1 MTEELAIHFAFGI
14 ACGLQSLH
22 NKEIIHGDL
31 APRNILLNGEE
42 LVPKI
47 CDFGFSR
54 KKNDY
59 PLPKTP
65 DKNPIPIM
73 SPQDLK
79 AKGKVR
85 TMRGDVWAYGI
96 IIWQM
101 YSREIPYHDYEGDN
115 LVSDVMQGKIVPVNT
130 EDIKNEKLKEIVTK
144 CWSSTEITS
153 KDIVQELD
161 DLK

>member
-54 KKNDY
+54 KK
-59 PLPKTP
+59 K
-65 DKNPIPIM
+65 
-73 SPQDLK
+73 
-79 AKGKVR
+79 
-85 TMRGDVWAYGI
+85 
-96 IIWQM
+96 
-101 YSREIPYHDYEGDN
+101 
-115 LVSDVMQGKIVPVNT
+115 
-130 EDIKNEKLKEIVTK
+130 
-144 CWSSTEITS
+144 
-153 KDIVQELD
+153 
-161 DLK
+161 